1 MPSFQV
7 GTILWAKNRPSDH
20 YNHLH
25 VEPPTRKTGT
35 PPLTNPGMTDGVKAI
50 YDGLTAR
57 FGTGYYFTDPR
68 SADADWSHMGGWNRR
83 MIAGTSTWSQHAWW
97 NALDIGPFYGVEEQ
111 QRFYDFLTGQ
121 ETQGGEEDMS
131 VSSWAQASWDWIRGE
146 GIYSESTLP
155 KAEPT
160 NEQLAVFIKRYDNGV
175 QKQFAT
181 VKKQIAAAAAVG
193 GAATATVIA
202 EIVNRLS

>member
-7 GTILWAKNRPSDH
+7 GTILWAKNRPKDH

-25 VEPPTRKTGT
+25 VEPPTRRTGT

-57 FGTGYYFTDPR
+57 FGPGYYFTDPR

-83 MIAGTSTWSQHAWW
+83 MIAGTNTWSQHAWW

-121 ETQGGEEDMS
+121 ETQGGDDMPLTDEDVAKLIDELVPVIAS
-131 VSSWAQASWDWIRGE
+131 KVWSQLVSDSITGTPQSAAFHLANARS
-146 GIYSESTLP
+146 SAH
-155 KAEPT
+155 KA
-160 NEQLAVFIKRYDNGV
+160 
-175 QKQFAT
+175 AT
-181 VKKQIAAAAAVG
+181 KPSG
-193 GAATATVIA
+193 TGATATEVADEIA
-202 EIVNRLS
+202 NRLAT